1 MEERRKFG
9 RCEVEQN
16 AEIAA
21 EESQD
26 EKGTLID
33 ISTGGMKLVL
43 NKQLKVGS
51 RLSGSFKIVP
61 YLGPFYVQGDV
72 IWAKPKKQGNSRC
85 WEVGVRFSKVKTIPI

>member
-9 RCEVEQN
+9 RCKLEQK
-16 AEIAA
+16 AKIAT

-51 RLSGSFKIVP
+51 RLTGSFKIVP

-72 IWAKPKKQGNSRC
+72 IWVKPKKQGNSRC
-85 WEVGVRFSKVKTIPI
+85 WEVGVRFNKVSTISI